1 MCASVP
7 ALLSS
12 TQRHGEL
19 KGGGGRRRLGGSAA
33 AAAVG
38 AAAARGHARGEVRGG
53 WGGGSEPKRPLHHR
67 RQRRREDHTVHRGRQ
82 LQLGRSVPD
91 GVSFGKIA
99 FLIKSLCF
107 YYKNFTATRRT
118 HTPPSSAMAPARSG
132 VAGFYWERV
141 CFLSLAIPI
150 FYTAL
155 CKPAFYDYL
164 TYWTLCLH
172 AFYFSLDKS
181 SGGRD

>member
-1 MCASVP
+1 M
-7 ALLSS
+7 
-12 TQRHGEL
+12 
-19 KGGGGRRRLGGSAA
+19 
-33 AAAVG
+33 
-38 AAAARGHARGEVRGG
+38 
-53 WGGGSEPKRPLHHR
+53 
-67 RQRRREDHTVHRGRQ
+67 HRGRQ